1 MAMEGFRYWLR
12 GRGPL
17 VVIILVLA
25 ALLGSG
31 YGQTWF
37 GAHAAALSGS
47 NSTCSTKPSK
57 EKAHFTPGPKNGGVT
72 PVVGATAVPKQAGL
86 ILGMITRPW
95 NRVLTV
101 QHGANAGNKHF
112 VWYRTPR
119 QVVLRT
125 LPQYGFKP
133 PIDMISPPKP
143 APELAGRPVRKA
155 EVVYK
160 HELFKVYVA
169 QPDVHGP
176 KGIWMIVTIVR
187 QHLIVGEITHTL
199 SVVQRT
205 QKLVNSG
212 KQKFWLYPNAA
223 IQHELPQY
231 GFKPP
236 FTIVQKATSAP
247 GPTGRPR
254 YHAVVRYKGDLYD
267 IYVVQPG
274 VTGKKGI
281 WMITTISP
289 RP

>member
-1 MAMEGFRYWLR
+1 MDGARRWLG

-17 VVIILVLA
+17 VVIIVILA

-31 YGQTWF
+31 YGQSWF
-37 GAHAAALSGS
+37 GAHAAALSG
-47 NSTCSTKPSK
+47 N
-57 EKAHFTPGPKNGGVT
+57 KAACASPVPAHYTPGPKNGGVT
-72 PVVGATAVPKQAGL
+72 PVVGSTPVPKHAGL

-95 NRVLTV
+95 TKVVTV
-101 QHGANAGNKHF
+101 QRAANAGNKHYI
-112 VWYRTPR
+112 WYRNAK
-119 QVVLRT
+119 QVVKAT
-125 LPQYGFKP
+125 LPHYGFKP
-133 PIDMISPPKP
+133 PIHMISPPKP
-143 APELAGRPVRKA
+143 VKSVSGRPLRKA
-155 EVVYK
+155 EVVYQ

-169 QPDVHGP
+169 QPDLHGP

-187 QHLIVGEITHTL
+187 QHLIVGEITRPL

-212 KQKFWLYPNAA
+212 KQKFWLYPNAVVRY
-223 IQHELPQY
+223 ELPQY

-236 FTIVQKATSAP
+236 FTIVRKATAAP

-254 YHAVVRYKGDLYD
+254 YHAVIRYKGDLYD

>member
-1 MAMEGFRYWLR
+1 MDGFKTWLS

-37 GAHAAALSGS
+37 GAHAAPLAA
-47 NSTCSTKPSK
+47 SK
-57 EKAHFTPGPKNGGVT
+57 SACKNTTTVHAHFTPGPKNGGVT
-72 PVVGATAVPKQAGL
+72 PIVGSTAVPKKPGV
-86 ILGMITRPW
+86 ILGMISRPW
-95 NRVLTV
+95 HKVVTI
-101 QHGANAGNKHF
+101 QQAANAGNKHF
-112 VWYRTPR
+112 IWYRNAR
-119 QVVLRT
+119 RVVLAT
-125 LPQYGFKP
+125 LPHYGFKP
-133 PIDMISPPKP
+133 PIHLVSPPKP
-143 APELAGRPVRKA
+143 VKSSVGRPLRKA
-155 EVVYK
+155 EVEYQ

-176 KGIWMIVTIVR
+176 KGVWMIVTIVR
-187 QHLIVGEITHTL
+187 QHLRVGEITRPLTI
-199 SVVQRT
+199 VQKT
-205 QKLVNSG
+205 QKLVDSG
-212 KQKFWLYPNAA
+212 KQKFWLYPNAVVKY
-223 IQHELPQY
+223 ELPQY

-236 FTIVQKATSAP
+236 FTIVQKATAAP

-254 YHAVVRYKGDLYD
+254 YHTVIRYKGDLYD